1 MNQPHKVAASVRQRL
16 KNLATKRGED
26 FQSLLTRYAL
36 ERFLYRLSQSQY
48 CDTFILKGALLFSI
62 WSNEPHRATRDID
75 LLGYGDNTLFH
86 LEQVW
91 RHVCQI
97 PVDLDG
103 LEFREDTV
111 KSLGLKKD
119 QEYEGVRINLRA
131 FLAGTS
137 TRIELQIDIG
147 FGDAVTPTPP
157 YLELPTIL
165 DFPAFRLRT
174 YPRETVVAEK
184 FQAMVMLGMAN
195 SRMKDFYDLWFLA
208 MNFEFEG
215 ETLCQAIEAT
225 FSRRRTPLPKETP
238 LALTPEFFES
248 AAKLIQWKAFLNK
261 GKLETDRSTFSSVIA
276 MLQNFLMPPCRA
288 FAKGETFSK
297 IWRPAGLW
305 QQVEGGR
312 QQQT

>member
-1 MNQPHKVAASVRQRL
+1 MNQPRNVAASVRQRL
-16 KNLATKRGED
+16 KNLATKLGED

-36 ERFLYRLSQSQY
+36 ERLLYRLSQSQY
-48 CDTFILKGALLFSI
+48 RDTFILKGALLFSI
-62 WSNEPHRATRDID
+62 WSDEPHRATRDMD
-75 LLGYGDNTLFH
+75 LLGYGDNTLSH

-91 RHVCQI
+91 RHICQI
-97 PVDLDG
+97 LVDSDG
-103 LEFREDTV
+103 LEFKEDTV
-111 KSLGLKKD
+111 KSLRLKED
-119 QEYEGVRINLRA
+119 QEYSGVRINLRA
-131 FLAGTS
+131 FLAGTR
-137 TRIELQIDIG
+137 TRVELQIDIG
-147 FGDAVTPTPP
+147 FGDAVIPTPP

-208 MNFEFEG
+208 MKFEFEG

-248 AAKLIQWKAFLNK
+248 QAKQTQWKAFLSK
-261 GKLETDRSTFSSVIA
+261 GKLETDRSTFSEVIA
-276 MLQNFLMPPCRA
+276 ILQNFLMPPCRA
-288 FAKGETFSK
+288 IAEGETFSK
-297 IWRPAGLW
+297 IWRPAGHW

-312 QQQT
+312 QQ